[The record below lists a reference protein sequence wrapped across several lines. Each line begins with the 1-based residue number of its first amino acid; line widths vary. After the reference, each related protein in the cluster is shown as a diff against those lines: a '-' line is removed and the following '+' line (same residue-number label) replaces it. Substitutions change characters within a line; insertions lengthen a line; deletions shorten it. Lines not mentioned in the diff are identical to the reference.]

1 MKYCEEFAALLD
13 AYADGELSEPEAAR
27 VRAHLE
33 TCADCRMYVENIRA
47 IRAAFPSVEE
57 TDVPDGFADGVMAT
71 IRAGAAP
78 RRQKKTQWLK
88 IAVPL
93 AACVAILVAVSS
105 FQNSFRFAG
114 KSTASAAT
122 SADSSMEGS
131 VYKEAQSDAG
141 SGLSGGT
148 ESDTAS
154 ESSGTAA
161 PRMFT
166 ALAPNSKDA
175 AVQNKD
181 AAVQDHT
188 SGSAASSQESGEDGS
203 QPAETPQM
211 GILAV
216 TPPTTTTSG
225 SSSPED
231 QYRKVLYLDVASA
244 GTLLDNYTGTIS
256 NAADGTPET
265 LYEMS
270 EQDFD
275 AIAAQ
280 LPDVPVTENSSS
292 TTELCC
298 VIVAYT
304 G

>member
-13 AYADGELSEPEAAR
+13 AYADGELNEQEAAR

-33 TCADCRMYVENIRA
+33 TCAGCRMYVENIRA
-47 IRAAFPSVEE
+47 IRAAFPSTEE
-57 TDVPDGFADGVMAT
+57 TDVPDGFADGVMAA

-78 RRQKKTQWLK
+78 RRQKRTQWLK
-88 IAVPL
+88 VAVSL
-93 AACVAILVAVSS
+93 AACVAILVVVGS

-114 KSTASAAT
+114 KSTSSAAT
-122 SADSSMEGS
+122 SADSSMEGP
-131 VYKEAQSDAG
+131 VYKEAQGDTS

-154 ESSGTAA
+154 ESAGTVA

-166 ALAPNSKDA
+166 ALAPRDSKDA
-175 AVQNKD
+175 AG
-181 AAVQDHT
+181 QDQA

-216 TPPTTTTSG
+216 TPSTTIAG
-225 SSSPED
+225 NSSSPEE
-231 QYRKVLYLDVASA
+231 QYRKVLYLDTATA

-256 NAADGTPET
+256 SAADGTPET

-270 EQDFD
+270 EQDFE

-280 LPDVPVTENSSS
+280 LPNVPVTENSSS
-292 TTELCC
+292 ATELCC
-298 VIVAYT
+298 VIVTYAD
-304 G
+304 